1 MIPAVLLCY
10 LAKEMPEK
18 FWPGR
23 TYNPD
28 LLIASAVLYQLSDPA
43 NWELVIMWVNDCL
56 LYTSPSPRDA

>member
-10 LAKEMPEK
+10 LAKERPEK

-28 LLIASAVLYQLSDPA
+28 LLIACAVLQQLSDPA
-43 NWELVIMWVNDCL
+43 NWEMVIMWVNEKPVDSE
-56 LYTSPSPRDA
+56 YTRSS